1 MDTYRPEEQGVSQSS
16 SYSDNS
22 YGQNRQYGYEPNY
35 NTTGG
40 YNYDPNPYATGGY
53 GANGYAQ
60 NGYDMGGGYESGNP
74 VQMSGLK
81 NFANII
87 SNEVVA
93 KSYLFMMVALFIT
106 AGAALTTSP
115 DFAMRI
121 ILSNGYWA
129 FVAAEIAIVC
139 GANSAITKNKPIIAG
154 VLFAVY
160 SYMTGMLFSIFFV
173 IYTGES
179 LASVFFM
186 CAGMFAVMAIY
197 GMVTGKD
204 LSSLGSICMMGL
216 VGIIIAGVA
225 NMVFIRNGMFD
236 FVVSIVGVLVFVGL
250 TAYDANKTKRLDAS
264 ASGVIHLNGP
274 QALAYSRNRYIGTDF
289 GRTERQRKVLSEVF
303 KKLPGAMVTNSSG
316 VINGLF
322 PNLTT
327 NLTQSE
333 CYKIALGGY
342 KIVGYD
348 MVQQCVPQEGTY
360 SDATIRSM
368 AVLQVDFDAN
378 KKFLKQT
385 IYGE

>member
-53 GANGYAQ
+53 GAGGYAQ

-139 GANSAITKNKPIIAG
+139 GANSAIAKNKPIIAG

-236 FVVSIVGVLVFVGL
+236 FAVSVVGVLVF
-250 TAYDANKTKRLDAS
+250 
-264 ASGVIHLNGP
+264 
-274 QALAYSRNRYIGTDF
+274 
-289 GRTERQRKVLSEVF
+289 
-303 KKLPGAMVTNSSG
+303 
-316 VINGLF
+316 
-322 PNLTT
+322 
-327 NLTQSE
+327 
-333 CYKIALGGY
+333 CW
-342 KIVGYD
+342 
-348 MVQQCVPQEGTY
+348 
-360 SDATIRSM
+360 
-368 AVLQVDFDAN
+368 FDS
-378 KKFLKQT
+378 
-385 IYGE
+385 I

>member
-53 GANGYAQ
+53 SANGYAQ

-139 GANSAITKNKPIIAG
+139 GANSAIAKNKPIIAG

-216 VGIIIAGVA
+216 VGIIIAGVV

-250 TAYDANKTKRLDAS
+250 TAYDANKTKRLA
-264 ASGVIHLNGP
+264 
-274 QALAYSRNRYIGTDF
+274 
-289 GRTERQRKVLSEVF
+289 
-303 KKLPGAMVTNSSG
+303 
-316 VINGLF
+316 
-322 PNLTT
+322 LTT
-327 NLTQSE
+327 DSDNAMS
-333 CYKIALGGY
+333 IALY
-342 KIVGYD
+342 CALELY
-348 MVQQCVPQEGTY
+348 
-360 SDATIRSM
+360 
-368 AVLQVDFDAN
+368 LDFIN
-378 KKFLKQT
+378 LFLKLLQLF
-385 IYGE
+385 GKRK